1 MEPGNK
7 LWCRGSACPS
17 LVTSNTLVD
26 AMILNGQAAE
36 DMEIN
41 LEYQD
46 DPNADKWLTAIK
58 MN

>member
-1 MEPGNK
+1 
-7 LWCRGSACPS
+7 
-17 LVTSNTLVD
+17 
-26 AMILNGQAAE
+26 MILNGQAAE
-36 DMEIN
+36 DMEID